1 MSLTRDGIAPHSCGG
16 PSRSFAFRP
25 APRRDD
31 AIRDRRRAAQLA
43 DDALIQGCSRMSS
56 ATFEQLGRDTATMKT
71 TTWIT
76 LLASGAILAFAIK
89 HSPSF
94 LNLQVVGWVLIAT
107 GALGAYIP
115 RAGSS
120 RQRRSQTARSSA

>member
-1 MSLTRDGIAPHSCGG
+1 
-16 PSRSFAFRP
+16 
-25 APRRDD
+25 
-31 AIRDRRRAAQLA
+31 
-43 DDALIQGCSRMSS
+43 
-56 ATFEQLGRDTATMKT
+56 MKT

-120 RQRRSQTARSSA
+120 RQRRSQTARSSEEADAGPASQDGPRLNRILVPGGVITSRLRVTQPAGRQLHDETIED